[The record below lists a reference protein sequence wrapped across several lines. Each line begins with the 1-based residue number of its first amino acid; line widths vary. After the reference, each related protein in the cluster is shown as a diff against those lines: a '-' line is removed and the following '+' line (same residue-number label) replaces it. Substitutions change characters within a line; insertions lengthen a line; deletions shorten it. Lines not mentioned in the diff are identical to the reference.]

1 MIAFD
6 NTILSVLL
14 FPDAEVNEGEDA
26 KPVERAR
33 ERVNALV
40 QEIADAGEQVLVPS
54 PALAEVLATPDCDIE
69 EVLSTLRVSA
79 FIRIGDFD
87 QRAAVELALR
97 LRAAVAAGDIRGG
110 VKTTKTQMKFDRQI
124 VAIALTN
131 GARVLYSDDDGVRKF
146 GEGSGLKVKRTSE
159 LPIPAIQQDLFEGGR
174 SLQSRP
180 AESAN
185 AEAAK
190 LGGVTEQPQPSTGT
204 ADSTPSEGPP
214 QAGGPATPKPKPE

>member
-1 MIAFD
+1 MVAFD

-14 FPDAEVNEGEDA
+14 FPDAELQEGPDA

-40 QEIADAGEQVLVPS
+40 QEIADGGEQVLVPS
-54 PALAEVLATPDCDIE
+54 PALAEVLATPECDME

-87 QRAAVELALR
+87 QRAAVELATR
-97 LRAAVAAGDIRGG
+97 LRAAAAKGDIREGL
-110 VKTTKTQMKFDRQI
+110 KTAKTKMKFDRQI

-131 GARVLYSDDDGVRKF
+131 GARILYSDDDGVKKF

-159 LPIPAIQQDLFEGGR
+159 LPIPTVQQDLFEGGKF
-174 SLQSRP
+174 
-180 AESAN
+180 
-185 AEAAK
+185 AEAEEPESPDAA
-190 LGGVTEQPQPSTGT
+190 TS
-204 ADSTPSEGPP
+204 
-214 QAGGPATPKPKPE
+214 ATPAPEPD